1 MQGTNSAA
9 LTLSLSEGRR
19 ANSPSLSRTP
29 PGRQSFPQR
38 AWKLFTIHY
47 PETATGGFPML
58 SLTATAPVTLT
69 PAEEIAAAI
78 VHVGSLHDLPLED
91 RLWLAN
97 HGQEVIANP
106 GDILFEEGAPAEHMV
121 LILRGDIHV
130 RRQHGGAMAL
140 WVGRTGQMTGIL
152 PFSRMKGYG
161 GQGFAVTPL
170 WALLIHRSQ
179 FPEMLDA
186 IPSMAQRVVSTLLDR
201 VREVTRIEQQAEKL
215 AALGQLAGNLA
226 HELNN
231 PASAAQRAAASLLTA
246 LRANRSNRLRLI
258 LLCLTEEQ
266 VHKVE
271 EWEGKMLCRTGDSL
285 ASEGEADALGFIA
298 REESVRAWLIAI
310 GCPDSWEVAAQL
322 AEQRVTTADLEEMRR
337 FMDDN
342 AICVSLEYFA
352 RYLRAARSAETIVD
366 STAHI
371 FNLIDAVKDYSNMDR
386 APILEIDVPAGLDA
400 TLQMFRS
407 RTANIEIERDYE
419 PNLPRISAYG
429 GELNQVWTALIENA
443 LDALAERTYSNASS
457 PAGSENQARLRV
469 ACRLEA
475 DMLLVEIWDTGPG
488 IPPELQE
495 RIFEPFFTTK
505 APGKGLGLGLDNAM
519 RIVRKHRGHL
529 SVKSEPGST
538 CFRVRLPLDQ
548 LQAY

>member
-1 MQGTNSAA
+1 
-9 LTLSLSEGRR
+9 
-19 ANSPSLSRTP
+19 
-29 PGRQSFPQR
+29 
-38 AWKLFTIHY
+38 
-47 PETATGGFPML
+47 ML
-58 SLTATAPVTLT
+58 SLTATPPAAPT
-69 PAEEIAAAI
+69 PAEDIAEAI
-78 VHVGSLHDLPLED
+78 VHIGALNDLPLEE
-91 RLWLAN
+91 RLWLAR
-97 HGQEVIANP
+97 HGQEVVANP
-106 GDILFEEGAPAEHMV
+106 GDILFDEGSPAEHMV
-121 LILRGDIHV
+121 LILKGEIHV
-130 RRQHGGAMAL
+130 RRQHGGPMAL
-140 WVGRTGQMTGIL
+140 FIGRTGLITGVL
-152 PFSRMKGYG
+152 PFSRMKSYG
-161 GQGFAVTPL
+161 GQGFAVAPV
-170 WALLIHRSQ
+170 WALLVHRSQ
-179 FPEMLDA
+179 FPEMLAA
-186 IPSMAQRVVSTLLDR
+186 IPSMGQRVVATLLDR

-215 AALGQLAGNLA
+215 TALGQLAGNLA

-246 LRANRSNRLRLI
+246 LRANRSNRLKLI

-266 VHKVE
+266 TRKLEAWE
-271 EWEGKMLCRTGDSL
+271 EKMLCRTGGTL
-285 ASEGEADALGFIA
+285 AGTEETDALGFIS
-298 REESVRAWLIAI
+298 REESVRAWLTAI
-310 GCPDSWEVAAQL
+310 GCPAAWEVATQL
-322 AEQRVTTADLEEMRR
+322 AEQRVTTADLEEMRG
-337 FMDDN
+337 FLDEN
-342 AICVSLEYFA
+342 AICVSLQYFA
-352 RYLRAARSAETIVD
+352 RYLRSARAAETIVN

-407 RTANIEIERDYE
+407 RMTNVEIVREYQPD
-419 PNLPRISAYG
+419 LPRISAYG

-443 LDALAERTYSNASS
+443 QDALESDAH
-457 PAGSENQARLRV
+457 GSQGQLRV